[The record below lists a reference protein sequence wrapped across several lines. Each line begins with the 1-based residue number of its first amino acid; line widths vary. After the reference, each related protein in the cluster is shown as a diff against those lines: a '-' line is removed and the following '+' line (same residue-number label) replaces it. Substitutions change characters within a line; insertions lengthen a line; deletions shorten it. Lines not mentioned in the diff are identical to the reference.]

1 MVVLA
6 AALLVGASSASAA
19 LSARS
24 VCGARCGTLEASN
37 ASGALTMAAN
47 GDVWGRI
54 GKGVIL
60 LLDRSNPGSR
70 GWSVSS
76 PGGPLR
82 GTRVAGTNWF
92 RYSGR
97 NLSFS
102 AYHKWTIKIRKA
114 SGIYLTAV
122 AAGWVRLPVR
132 GTFTR
137 NGIHIRGGARYALH
151 S

>member
-1 MVVLA
+1 MVALA
-6 AALLVGASSASAA
+6 VALLVGASSASAA

-24 VCGARCGTLEASN
+24 VCGASCGTLEASN

-47 GDVWGRI
+47 GDVWGRV

-70 GWSVSS
+70 DWSVT
-76 PGGPLR
+76 GAR
-82 GTRVAGTNWF
+82 GTRVSGTNWW

-102 AYHKWTIKIRKA
+102 AYHKWTIKIRKS
-114 SGIYLTAV
+114 SGVYLTAV
-122 AAGWVRLPVR
+122 AAGWVRLPLH

-137 NGIHIRGGARYALH
+137 NGVHIRGGARYSLH